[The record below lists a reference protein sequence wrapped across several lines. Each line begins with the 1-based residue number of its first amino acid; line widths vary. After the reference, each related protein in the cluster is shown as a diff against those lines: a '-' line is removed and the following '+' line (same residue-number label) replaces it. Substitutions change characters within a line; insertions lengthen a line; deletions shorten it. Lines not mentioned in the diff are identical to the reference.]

1 MKLNR
6 KSLSCWS
13 MIVLTLFIG
22 CVPSLNPL
30 YTDENLVFEPA
41 LLGVWKQPQGSA
53 RWEFSKLDDKS
64 YRLLYTDD
72 KGQQGRF
79 VGRLARLE
87 GDLFLDLYPEDPE
100 MDASGF
106 YKFHL
111 VPIHTIYRVR
121 GTQPKLELAAIDF
134 KWLDEYLTSH
144 PQEIECATFNGRKLI
159 TAPTPA
165 VQKFVLAHKDQF
177 TSDFPLQKLESRN

>member
-1 MKLNR
+1 MNQSPR
-6 KSLSCWS
+6 LSGCWS
-13 MIVLTLFIG
+13 MLLLALFIG

-30 YTDENLVFEPA
+30 YTDANLVFEPA
-41 LLGVWKQPQGSA
+41 LLGVWKQPEGSA
-53 RWEFSKLDDKS
+53 RWEFSKLDTKS
-64 YRLLYTDD
+64 YRLLYTDE

-79 VGRLARLE
+79 IGYLARLE
-87 GDLFLDLYPEDPE
+87 GELFLDLFPEGSE

-177 TSDFPLQKLESRN
+177 TSDFPLQKLEGRN